1 MDNQRKLS
9 CAVMQPYFL
18 PYIGY
23 FQLISSVDT
32 FVLYD
37 DIQYT
42 KKGWINRN
50 RFLLNGVSTHV
61 TLPLRK
67 DSDFLLVRERVIADD
82 FLPQK
87 ILNVYDAAYRRA
99 NYYDETR
106 EVLEDVL
113 KFEERNLF
121 KFIHNAI
128 TRVCDHLQIH
138 TPIVL
143 SSSLCSQ
150 GDAKGVNRVL
160 QYCYHCNSSVYIN
173 PPGGREL
180 YRANDFMDRGVS
192 LRFLV
197 PSLSPY
203 VQNIDSFVP
212 ALSIIDNLAHCGQLA
227 TAALVQTDYTIDV
240 VDGT

>member
-1 MDNQRKLS
+1 MRSL
-9 CAVMQPYFL
+9 AVMQPYFL

-23 FQLISSVDT
+23 FQLINSVDT

-50 RFLLNGVSTHV
+50 RFLLNGVSTYV

-67 DSDFLLVRERVIADD
+67 DSDFLEVRERFISDD
-82 FLPQK
+82 FAPQK

-106 EVLEDVL
+106 EVLVDVL
-113 KFEERNLF
+113 NFEERNLF
-121 KFIHNAI
+121 KFIYNAI
-128 TRVCDHLQIH
+128 TLVCVHLQIH

-143 SSSLCSQ
+143 SSSLCPQ
-150 GDAKGVNRVL
+150 GEAKGVNRVL
-160 QYCYHCNSSVYIN
+160 QYCYHCGSSVYIN

-180 YRANDFMDRGVS
+180 YCATDFMNRGVS

-203 VQNIDSFVP
+203 MQNIDSFVP
-212 ALSIIDNLAHCGQLA
+212 ALSIIDSLAHCGQLA
-227 TAALVQTDYTIDV
+227 TAAVVQTDYSIDIA
-240 VDGT
+240 DGT